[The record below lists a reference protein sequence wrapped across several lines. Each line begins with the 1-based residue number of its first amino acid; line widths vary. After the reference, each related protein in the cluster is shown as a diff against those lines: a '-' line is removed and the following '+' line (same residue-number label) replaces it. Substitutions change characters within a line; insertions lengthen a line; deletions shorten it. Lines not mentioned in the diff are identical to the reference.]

1 MNGPEGGPIATDGR
15 SFFALSND
23 GDAGHAVA
31 AALDAR
37 TGDVCWRT
45 DLGGLAF
52 AAPALAG
59 DGVCAT
65 TASGDLEVLGA
76 RDGRLVARIPLGGP
90 SAGVVAAAHSRVVFG
105 IGAEPFLPGGE
116 LVCVG

>member
-1 MNGPEGGPIATDGR
+1 MR
-15 SFFALSND
+15 
-23 GDAGHAVA
+23 
-31 AALDAR
+31 
-37 TGDVCWRT
+37 WRT

-59 DGVCAT
+59 DVLCAT

-76 RDGRLVARIPLGGP
+76 RDGRSVARVPLGGP
-90 SAGVVAAAHSRVVFG
+90 SAGAVAAAHGRIVFG

>member
-1 MNGPEGGPIATDGR
+1 M
-15 SFFALSND
+15 
-23 GDAGHAVA
+23 A

-37 TGDVCWRT
+37 TGEVRWRR

-59 DGVCAT
+59 DLLCAT

-76 RDGRLVARIPLGGP
+76 ADGRPVARVALGGP
-90 SAGVVAAAHSRVVFG
+90 SAGAVAAARGRVVFG

-116 LVCVG
+116 LICVG